1 MSSRA
6 WKGDQIEHYSYDD
19 SPFAFEQYS
28 SRFDSFFT
36 MCQPLPFDVITVKH
50 TDDPLKANAYI
61 KKVKEVKEVMVF
73 QHMRNDVEP
82 DLVKFA
88 IDCEKIKGKYELNF
102 FIKNNIL
109 LLIYDFPTTYK
120 NGISPEINRAVL
132 QTIHT
137 FASNEKI
144 SLLALDK
151 NYSVGRNKLVFPKN
165 WATLYEQWK
174 NKEITSKEF
183 IGSSGLKKAT
193 FYNMLSEYE
202 ALLQEQIEYEKLA

>member
-1 MSSRA
+1 MILRLLKVFLHYLDGVQDFVIITESVRSFNEYNLLKKRLNQGDVLIITSIFTLAPMQILASS
-6 WKGDQIEHYSYDD
+6 
-19 SPFAFEQYS
+19 
-28 SRFDSFFT
+28 
-36 MCQPLPFDVITVKH
+36 
-50 TDDPLKANAYI
+50 
-61 KKVKEVKEVMVF
+61 
-73 QHMRNDVEP
+73 
-82 DLVKFA
+82 
-88 IDCEKIKGKYELNF
+88 ELSF
-102 FIKNNIL
+102 FIKNNIF

-137 FASNEKI
+137 FTSNEKI
-144 SLLALDK
+144 SLLALDR

-183 IGSSGLKKAT
+183 ISGSGLKKAT

-202 ALLQEQIEYEKLA
+202 SLLQEQIEYEKLA

>member
-1 MSSRA
+1 MAVYIYTKQNDDIKALKSILHYLDEALNYVIITESVRSFNEYNLL
-6 WKGDQIEHYSYDD
+6 KKRLNQGDILIVTSI
-19 SPFAFEQYS
+19 
-28 SRFDSFFT
+28 FT
-36 MCQPLPFDVITVKH
+36 LAPTQNLIS
-50 TDDPLKANAYI
+50 N
-61 KKVKEVKEVMVF
+61 
-73 QHMRNDVEP
+73 
-82 DLVKFA
+82 
-88 IDCEKIKGKYELNF
+88 ELNF
-102 FIKNNIL
+102 FIKNNIF

-120 NGISPEINRAVL
+120 NGVSPEINRTVL

-137 FASNEKI
+137 FSSNEKI

-151 NYSVGRNKLVFPKN
+151 NYSVGRNKLVFPQN

-193 FYNMLSEYE
+193 FYNVLSEYE

>member
-1 MSSRA
+1 MAIYIYTKQNDDIKALKSILHYLDEPLNYVIITESVRSFNEYNLL
-6 WKGDQIEHYSYDD
+6 KKRLNQGDVLITTSI
-19 SPFAFEQYS
+19 
-28 SRFDSFFT
+28 FT
-36 MCQPLPFDVITVKH
+36 LAPTQSLIS
-50 TDDPLKANAYI
+50 N
-61 KKVKEVKEVMVF
+61 
-73 QHMRNDVEP
+73 
-82 DLVKFA
+82 
-88 IDCEKIKGKYELNF
+88 ELNF

-120 NGISPEINRAVL
+120 NGLSLEINRAVL

-137 FASNEKI
+137 FSSNEKI

-151 NYSVGRNKLVFPKN
+151 NYSVGRNKLVFPQN

-183 IGSSGLKKAT
+183 IVSSGLKKAT

>member
-1 MSSRA
+1 MAVYIYTKQNDDIKALKSILHCLDGVQDFVIITESVRSFN
-6 WKGDQIEHYSYDD
+6 KYNLLKKRLSQGDTLIVTSI
-19 SPFAFEQYS
+19 
-28 SRFDSFFT
+28 FT
-36 MCQPLPFDVITVKH
+36 LAPTQSLIS
-50 TDDPLKANAYI
+50 N
-61 KKVKEVKEVMVF
+61 
-73 QHMRNDVEP
+73 
-82 DLVKFA
+82 
-88 IDCEKIKGKYELNF
+88 ELNF
-102 FIKNNIL
+102 FVKNDIL

-120 NGISPEINRAVL
+120 NRLSLEINRAVL

-137 FASNEKI
+137 FTSNERI

-151 NYSVGRNKLVFPKN
+151 NYSVGRNKLVFPQN

>member
-1 MSSRA
+1 MAIYIYTKQNDDIKALKNILHCLDGVQDFVIITESVRSFNEYNLLKKRLNQ
-6 WKGDQIEHYSYDD
+6 GDVLIVTSI
-19 SPFAFEQYS
+19 FALAPTQS
-28 SRFDSFFT
+28 LIS
-36 MCQPLPFDVITVKH
+36 
-50 TDDPLKANAYI
+50 N
-61 KKVKEVKEVMVF
+61 
-73 QHMRNDVEP
+73 
-82 DLVKFA
+82 
-88 IDCEKIKGKYELNF
+88 ELNF
-102 FIKNNIL
+102 FVKNNIL

-120 NGISPEINRAVL
+120 NGLSLEINRAVL

-137 FASNEKI
+137 FTSNERI
-144 SLLALDK
+144 LLLALDK
-151 NYSVGRNKLVFPKN
+151 NYSVGRNKLVFPQN